1 MADTDAIST
10 AMIAWL
16 DSLAAQRPQGL
27 DRLTD
32 GLLEAVGPPP
42 IPSRYRPGDSVVGIM
57 EHAEAKTFG
66 KLMAERLSRKAWLAY
81 GAADKAGDAAG
92 MEEGHNLA
100 KFWEYVAAWLD
111 QQ

>member
-1 MADTDAIST
+1 MADTDAINT
-10 AMIAWL
+10 AMIGWL
-16 DSLAAQRPQGL
+16 DSLVSQRPQGL

-32 GLLEAVGPPP
+32 GLLEAVGAPP
-42 IPSRYRPGDSVVGIM
+42 IPSRYRPGDSMAGIM

-66 KLMAERLSRKAWLAY
+66 KLMAEHRSRQAWLAY

-92 MEEGHNLA
+92 MEEGHKLA
-100 KFWEYVAAWLD
+100 KFWDYVAAWLD

>member
-1 MADTDAIST
+1 MADTDAINT

-16 DSLAAQRPQGL
+16 DSLATQRPQGL

-32 GLLEAVGPPP
+32 GLLEAVGAPP
-42 IPSRYRPGDSVVGIM
+42 IPSRYQPGGGAAAIM
-57 EHAEAKTFG
+57 EYAQAKTFG
-66 KLMAERLSRKAWLAY
+66 KLMAEKRSRQAWLAY

-92 MEEGHNLA
+92 MEEGHQLA
-100 KFWEYVAAWLD
+100 KFWEYVAAWLN